1 MSKFQITPWRL
12 LLVAIVAMTAFQ
24 LVINFDK
31 ENKMIAEL
39 EQEPSHVVC
48 FGRSLVDIPIRLV
61 ASYGMTYFA
70 GWHITTSVE
79 STEAF
84 HTRLKERIEG
94 LQATKNEYGQQSLEI
109 VKDTGGDW
117 DGKILQFD
125 RESLRAVDNG
135 VERYRDIVK
144 IEGHLNAKGISFD
157 ISTGVRSES
166 DLEELAHLIVK
177 MKLRGQDE
185 IPRESGFCFDHGI
198 IVGKENPTLS
208 EGITLFAGYPSSD
221 DIAIVL
227 DSTAGAK
234 EPDTLLQRVAV
245 IEGRQMYP
253 ASFKDL
259 RIGTRRINSFDGEE
273 VLSRITERDGRS
285 NHSFMWES
293 VPVKKDV
300 CRPLITMELSTG
312 HSKDIEHKRT
322 PFTDSEA
329 IALWDRVTTTLRS
342 RPLD

>member
-1 MSKFQITPWRL
+1 MSKFQITPWRIL
-12 LLVAIVAMTAFQ
+12 FATIVAMTAFQ
-24 LVINFDK
+24 LFVNFEK

-48 FGRSLVDIPIRLV
+48 LGRSLIDIPIRLV

-70 GWHITTSVE
+70 AWHITTNVE
-79 STEAF
+79 SAEAF
-84 HTRLKERIEG
+84 RTRLKERIEE
-94 LQATKNEYGQQSLEI
+94 LQATKNEYGRQSLEI
-109 VKDTGGDW
+109 VKDAGGDW
-117 DGKILQFD
+117 EGKILLFD

-135 VERYRDIVK
+135 VESYREIVK
-144 IEGHLNAKGISFD
+144 IEGYLNAKGISFD
-157 ISTGVRSES
+157 ISTGVRTEA
-166 DLEELAHLIVK
+166 DLEELGDLIKK
-177 MKLRGQDE
+177 MRVRGQDE

-221 DIAIVL
+221 DLAIVL

-234 EPDTLLQRVAV
+234 EPDTLLQRVAA
-245 IEGRQMYP
+245 IEERQMYP
-253 ASFKDL
+253 SSFKDL
-259 RIGTRRINSFDGEE
+259 RIGTRRINSYDGEE

-293 VPVKKDV
+293 VPTKKDV
-300 CRPLITMELSTG
+300 YRPLITMELSTG
-312 HSKDIEHKRT
+312 HSSAIEQKRT

-329 IALWDRVTTTLRS
+329 IALWDRVTATLRT